1 MISDHMASVMA
12 DAPGFEPGDQISPVG
27 NLAGSWYKPLTHTSI
42 YSLYVSYESGL
53 ETGTAALNRGIV
65 NHLSL

>member
-12 DAPGFEPGDQISPVG
+12 DVLGFEPRDRISPVG

-42 YSLYVSYESGL
+42 YSLCVSYESGL